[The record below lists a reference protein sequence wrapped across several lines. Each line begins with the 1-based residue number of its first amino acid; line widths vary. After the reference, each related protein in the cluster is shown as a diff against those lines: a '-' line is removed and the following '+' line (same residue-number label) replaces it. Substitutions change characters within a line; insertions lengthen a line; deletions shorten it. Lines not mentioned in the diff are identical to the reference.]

1 MIKTLNNTIK
11 QDRSAYKIPR
21 SVQDVIPIQ
30 RIFADGIFQFGT
42 KYSRTLRFSDINYA
56 IASKEDK
63 TAMFLGYSEL
73 LNALDSGSTT
83 KLTICNK
90 QVNRKAFED
99 TVLLPQRGDS
109 LDGFV
114 DEFNGMLTDK
124 ISGSSASVEQERFI
138 TVSVHKK
145 NVDEARTFFSRVTG
159 EVSSKLSRLNS
170 SSNELDAAERL
181 DVLRGFF
188 RPEEAALPFDLQSA
202 MRRGHNLKDTICPDS
217 LEFHRDYFKM
227 GRQYGR
233 VLFLKD
239 YASYIKDSMILEL
252 TDLNRRMMLS
262 IDMIPVPTDEAV
274 REVENKLLGVET
286 NVTNWQRR
294 QNSNQNFSAVVPY
307 DLEQQR
313 KETREMLDDLTTR
326 DQRMLFAVVTLVHL
340 AGSKEELDSDT
351 ETLQSIARK
360 HLCQLAKLSF
370 QQQDGLI
377 TALPLGLRRIDALR
391 TLTTEALAVLM
402 PFKAQEIRHRHGI
415 YYGQN
420 AISKNLILADR
431 KELLNGNGFILG
443 VSGSGK
449 SFAAKREITEIA
461 LSTNDDIIII
471 DPEAEYRPLVEGLGG
486 EVIEISA
493 TSPNHINALDMESG
507 YNDGDN
513 PVVLKSEFLF
523 LFVSSSWEQASCLPR
538 RNPSLTAVPRR
549 SIANSSAMAISELC
563 RHYKT
568 STPRSWSSRNPK
580 RGTLHWRWSCSRR
593 AVSTRSPSTRT
604 WIPIPAFYAMTSATS
619 ASSFCRSA
627 CWSYW
632 TACSTA
638 SSATASSVKIHGYIL
653 TKFTCCFSTSTAPIS
668 CSHSGSGCANMV
680 PAARG

>member
-11 QDRSAYKIPR
+11 QDRIAYKIPR

-90 QVNRKAFED
+90 QVNRQAFED

-114 DEFNGMLTDK
+114 NEFNGMLEGK

-188 RPEEAALPFDLQSA
+188 RPEEAALPFDLQTA
-202 MRRGHNLKDTICPDS
+202 MKRGHNLKDTICPDS
-217 LEFHRDYFKM
+217 LEFHRDHFKM
-227 GRQYGR
+227 GNQYGR

-294 QNSNQNFSAVVPY
+294 QNANNNFSAVVPY
-307 DLEQQR
+307 DMELQR
-313 KETREMLDDLTTR
+313 KESKEFLDDLTTR
-326 DQRMLFAVVTLVHL
+326 DQRMMLAVITMVIT
-340 AGSKEELDSDT
+340 ADDKKQLDSDT
-351 ETLQSIARK
+351 ETVLAVARK
-360 HLCQLAKLSF
+360 HMCQLAVLKF
-370 QQQDGLI
+370 QQFDGLN
-377 TALPLGLRRIDALR
+377 TVLPIGTRRINAFR
-391 TLTTEALAVLM
+391 TLTTESLAVFM
-402 PFKAQEIRHRHGI
+402 PFKVQEVQDKGGI
-415 YYGQN
+415 YFGEN
-420 AISKNLILADR
+420 AISHNLIMCNKAN
-431 KELLNGNGFILG
+431 LLNQSAFLLG
-443 VSGSGK
+443 VPGSGK
-449 SFAAKREITEIA
+449 SFSAKELIAFLILDTADDVLVCDPENEFGALAAALGKETATVIHMAAGGKDRLNAMYMVDGYGENNPIVEKSQFIMSLVEQIDKAGVGPQQKSIIDRCTALVYQDAERTGKPAALCDLRNKLLEQPEEKAKEIA
-461 LSTNDDIIII
+461 LS
-471 DPEAEYRPLVEGLGG
+471 L
-486 EVIEISA
+486 
-493 TSPNHINALDMESG
+493 
-507 YNDGDN
+507 
-513 PVVLKSEFLF
+513 
-523 LFVSSSWEQASCLPR
+523 
-538 RNPSLTAVPRR
+538 
-549 SIANSSAMAISELC
+549 
-563 RHYKT
+563 
-568 STPRSWSSRNPK
+568 
-580 RGTLHWRWSCSRR
+580 
-593 AVSTRSPSTRT
+593 
-604 WIPIPAFYAMTSATS
+604 
-619 ASSFCRSA
+619 
-627 CWSYW
+627 
-632 TACSTA
+632 
-638 SSATASSVKIHGYIL
+638 
-653 TKFTCCFSTSTAPIS
+653 
-668 CSHSGSGCANMV
+668 
-680 PAARG
+680 

>member
-11 QDRSAYKIPR
+11 QDRTAYKIPR

-73 LNALDSGSTT
+73 LNALDSGSTI

-90 QVNRKAFED
+90 QVNRQAFED

-114 DEFNGMLTDK
+114 DEFNGMLEGK

-170 SSNELDAAERL
+170 FSNELDAAERL
-181 DVLRGFF
+181 NVLRGFF

-227 GRQYGR
+227 GSQYGR

-340 AGSKEELDSDT
+340 ADSKEELDSDT

-360 HLCQLAKLSF
+360 HL
-370 QQQDGLI
+370 
-377 TALPLGLRRIDALR
+377 
-391 TLTTEALAVLM
+391 
-402 PFKAQEIRHRHGI
+402 
-415 YYGQN
+415 
-420 AISKNLILADR
+420 
-431 KELLNGNGFILG
+431 
-443 VSGSGK
+443 
-449 SFAAKREITEIA
+449 
-461 LSTNDDIIII
+461 
-471 DPEAEYRPLVEGLGG
+471 
-486 EVIEISA
+486 
-493 TSPNHINALDMESG
+493 
-507 YNDGDN
+507 
-513 PVVLKSEFLF
+513 
-523 LFVSSSWEQASCLPR
+523 
-538 RNPSLTAVPRR
+538 
-549 SIANSSAMAISELC
+549 
-563 RHYKT
+563 
-568 STPRSWSSRNPK
+568 
-580 RGTLHWRWSCSRR
+580 
-593 AVSTRSPSTRT
+593 
-604 WIPIPAFYAMTSATS
+604 
-619 ASSFCRSA
+619 
-627 CWSYW
+627 
-632 TACSTA
+632 
-638 SSATASSVKIHGYIL
+638 
-653 TKFTCCFSTSTAPIS
+653 
-668 CSHSGSGCANMV
+668 
-680 PAARG
+680 